1 MGKKTKK
8 PGKGKEKTEKKTA
21 KAEEKRARR
30 ESKKISQEDD
40 IDSILKEIQ
49 KEEAKKKEVHI
60 EENAPRPSP
69 RSNCSMNIN
78 PLKETELILY
88 GGEFYNGNKTFV
100 YGDLYRYEVEKN
112 EWKLISSP
120 NSPPPRGE
128 FTSPN
133 QERFHHYKDF
143 WTLDLKTN
151 QWEQLAL
158 KGCPSPRSGH
168 RMWQEIKPKIGCL
181 WPSARSGFQFFVYQD
196 EVYLYGGYSK
206 EVASDKNNSE
216 KGIVYSDMW
225 SLDPRT
231 WEWNKVKKGGM
242 PPGPRASF
250 SMCVHKKRALL
261 FGGVVD
267 MESQGDVIMSLFL
280 NELYG
285 FQLDNHRWYPLELR
299 KDKPTRDKTF
309 ELRSNGFR
317 TVCCRSNYRLN
328 DNPNLE
334 LKGGKRQDQ
343 QSKDCSL
350 DIKGNQNGLE
360 KSVADDEN
368 SNFESDGEAPDKQNG
383 ITEISHRMTENLTI
397 NYGVSGSISDK
408 KLQGADA
415 NYHLQACSSSEVV
428 RPCGRIN
435 SCMVVGRDILY
446 VYGGMMEIRDR
457 EVTLDDLYAL
467 NLSKLDE
474 WKCIIPAMEVDE
486 RTTKVENAVA
496 IVRGE
501 GKTLRRKEKRARIDQ
516 IRASLG
522 LSDLQRTPLPGESL
536 KDFYKRTNI
545 YWQMAAHEH
554 TQHTGKELRKD
565 GFDLAEVRYK
575 ELKPI
580 LDECMF
586 EEGMGESLCFEQR
599 FSTGSSDTGH
609 GGDTEVRPI
618 PILQQSISFGRFVS
632 ESLDW
637 GKWSS
642 FTHNRYL
649 EEVEKYSIPGAVA
662 QKKAYF
668 EAHYKR
674 IASQKA
680 AALLEQANS
689 LPINSDERET
699 IDVSYN
705 GLQVSEVDS
714 SSDNVKRRKFSDGNC
729 NDGNEVETPSINLD
743 SSTSRNGCT
752 SKEIMDEAGPMLHNE
767 APVVN
772 QLEIA
777 SSSVV
782 AENENYRMVNDVE
795 PSIAI
800 QTEKPPLKES
810 FVANQEIASRTENKS
825 SVSELKHLFTHKA
838 FKPPSSPAKPTM
850 VRPRKENIS
859 SSEFIKKHTKNLID
873 KKKSSPKALHMSI
886 NFTAPCTHETTH
898 LPANMR
904 ASPIPAKPVVS
915 KVGTNSSNASPASSK
930 PLKTPIRYF
939 RKLKERFEINEEQK
953 KKADIGKIVPCQ
965 SISFKARPMPDFYRD
980 APTKSHVKEHLLV
993 PSPDEVS
1000 RWHQA
1005 DKPENPRINVG
1016 LVRSHEAQVDR
1027 KVDHRE
1033 LTLLICSLGDTK
1045 NHDHNG
1051 MIESS
1056 FTPYNAE

>member
-120 NSPPPRGE
+120 NSPPPRSAHQAVAWKDHLYIFGGE

-168 RMWQEIKPKIGCL
+168 RMVLYKHKIIVFGGFYDTLREVRYFNDLHVFDLDQFKWQEIKPKIGCL

-299 KDKPTRDKTF
+299 KDKPTRDK
-309 ELRSNGFR
+309 
-317 TVCCRSNYRLN
+317 
-328 DNPNLE
+328 

-368 SNFESDGEAPDKQNG
+368 SNFESDEEAPDKQNG
-383 ITEISHRMTENLTI
+383 ITEISHGITENLTI

-415 NYHLQACSSSEVV
+415 NYHLRACTSSEVV

-435 SCMVVGRDILY
+435 SSMVVGRDILY

-474 WKCIIPAMEVDE
+474 WKCIIPASESEWLEVSEDEDDDEDESGDEESDSEDGNDVMDSDDDAEAMEVDE

-565 GFDLAEVRYK
+565 GFDLAEVRFK

-580 LDECMF
+580 LDE
-586 EEGMGESLCFEQR
+586 LA
-599 FSTGSSDTGH
+599 
-609 GGDTEVRPI
+609 V
-618 PILQQSISFGRFVS
+618 
-632 ESLDW
+632 
-637 GKWSS
+637 
-642 FTHNRYL
+642 L
-649 EEVEKYSIPGAVA
+649 EEE
-662 QKKAYF
+662 
-668 EAHYKR
+668 
-674 IASQKA
+674 QKA
-680 AALLEQANS
+680 EEAEA
-689 LPINSDERET
+689 ET
-699 IDVSYN
+699 
-705 GLQVSEVDS
+705 S
-714 SSDNVKRRKFSDGNC
+714 SRKRG
-729 NDGNEVETPSINLD
+729 
-743 SSTSRNGCT
+743 
-752 SKEIMDEAGPMLHNE
+752 
-767 APVVN
+767 
-772 QLEIA
+772 
-777 SSSVV
+777 
-782 AENENYRMVNDVE
+782 
-795 PSIAI
+795 
-800 QTEKPPLKES
+800 
-810 FVANQEIASRTENKS
+810 NKS
-825 SVSELKHLFTHKA
+825 SQ
-838 FKPPSSPAKPTM
+838 PT
-850 VRPRKENIS
+850 
-859 SSEFIKKHTKNLID
+859 
-873 KKKSSPKALHMSI
+873 
-886 NFTAPCTHETTH
+886 
-898 LPANMR
+898 
-904 ASPIPAKPVVS
+904 
-915 KVGTNSSNASPASSK
+915 
-930 PLKTPIRYF
+930 
-939 RKLKERFEINEEQK
+939 
-953 KKADIGKIVPCQ
+953 
-965 SISFKARPMPDFYRD
+965 
-980 APTKSHVKEHLLV
+980 
-993 PSPDEVS
+993 S
-1000 RWHQA
+1000 R
-1005 DKPENPRINVG
+1005 R
-1016 LVRSHEAQVDR
+1016 
-1027 KVDHRE
+1027 
-1033 LTLLICSLGDTK
+1033 
-1045 NHDHNG
+1045 
-1051 MIESS
+1051 
-1056 FTPYNAE
+1056 